1 MALIDEIAQAA
12 RDADAMRLRSLTQ
25 DYLTSGAAVADLAMP
40 SSSDITLRA
49 IAASLAELFAERRHE
64 PPPPWA
70 QAIGPAP
77 SPIYLLRAAKSLRRL
92 RALCEKASPSPLRRR
107 NLFAPPTFLE
117 FA

>member
-1 MALIDEIAQAA
+1 MALIDDIAQAA
-12 RDADAMRLRSLTQ
+12 RDADAVRLRSLTQ
-25 DYLTSGAAVADLAMP
+25 DYLTSGTAIADMAMP
-40 SSSDITLRA
+40 SSTDITLRA

-77 SPIYLLRAAKSLRRL
+77 APVYLVRAARSLWRL